1 MVFFTAIELSA
12 GGHSHEHIIRFWWE
26 QNGKTG
32 CSDIATIVSWLKRG
46 NSAYV
51 RVGGNT
57 VEVKVVEPGGGRKP
71 HIRTTPD
78 HTGKDNLLALPRMKL
93 AA

>member
-12 GGHSHEHIIRFWWE
+12 SGYSHEHIIRVWWE

-32 CSDIATIVSWLKRG
+32 SMDIATTVSWLKQG
-46 NSAYV
+46 NKAFV
-51 RVGGNT
+51 HGGGT
-57 VEVKVVEPGGGRKP
+57 IVEVKVVEPGGGRAP
-71 HIRTTPD
+71 YIRTAPD
-78 HTGKDNLLALPRMKL
+78 HTGKDNLLALPRKRL